1 MKIISQLKMFNF
13 FKLKKKY
20 YYLIIYIKIYFN
32 LLIKQKSIKKKTLL
46 KHKKTLPNLKTIN
59 KSKYLHVNVLNL
71 IVWECIVLVSKMEEC
86 VQNHASVW
94 IVLIFQNFLKKD
106 NLLLI
111 KLSKFSNQLL
121 IKKSLRLKVLRS

>member
-1 MKIISQLKMFNF
+1 MFNF

-71 IVWECIVLVSKMEEC
+71 IV
-86 VQNHASVW
+86 
-94 IVLIFQNFLKKD
+94 
-106 NLLLI
+106 
-111 KLSKFSNQLL
+111 
-121 IKKSLRLKVLRS
+121 